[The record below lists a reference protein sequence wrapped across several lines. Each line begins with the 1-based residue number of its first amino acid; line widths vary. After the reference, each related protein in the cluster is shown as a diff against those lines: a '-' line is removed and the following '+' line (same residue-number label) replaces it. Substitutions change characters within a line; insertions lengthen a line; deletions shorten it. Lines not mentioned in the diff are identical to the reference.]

1 MNRIRFFLQILNSQL
16 SLNSKL
22 CESGFVSIFG
32 YFKYFLVFLSIFSII
47 YAEVMTCIRIFAD
60 FVFKVVSQLTRVIQ
74 PQNKRRIFQRGDIS
88 YISYIINIII
98 FTLSRDD
105 VLRLLTMLT
114 KKDIKMCIF
123 NSLIELQEFFYDPDY
138 LPFQEKTRRVL
149 KIICDFF

>member
-1 MNRIRFFLQILNSQL
+1 MKNIGFFLQILNSQL
-16 SLNSKL
+16 SLNSQF
-22 CESGFVSIFG
+22 CVSGFVSIFEH
-32 YFKYFLVFLSIFSII
+32 FEYFLVFLSIFSII
-47 YAEVMTCIRIFAD
+47 YAEVMNCIRIFAD

-149 KIICDFF
+149 